1 MAQEPADLICRRA
14 VQGLHKGAALH
25 PNKPRPEEP
34 FPNYLMD
41 GYVQRFI
48 PALVSLMGKIM

>member
-1 MAQEPADLICRRA
+1 MPQEPADLIWRRA
-14 VQGLHKGAALH
+14 VQGLYKEAALH
-25 PNKPRPEEP
+25 PNKPCPEKL
-34 FPNYLMD
+34 FSNYLMD